1 MASSTTKPSA
11 RVSASRL
18 TLSSE
23 KLNIA
28 MPAKVPMIDSGRA
41 TAGMNVARHVRRN
54 ARITRMT
61 STAVMISVSCTSCT
75 ESRIDSE
82 RSLNTL
88 SLMVGGSRRWNSG
101 SMPCTASVTATVL
114 ASGWR

>member
-28 MPAKVPMIDSGRA
+28 MPANVPMIDSGRA
-41 TAGMNVARHVRRN
+41 MAGMNVARQVLRN
-54 ARITRMT
+54 ARITRIT
-61 STAVMISVSCTSCT
+61 STAVSISVICTSCT
-75 ESRIDSE
+75 AARIDSE
-82 RSLNTL
+82 RSLKTL
-88 SLMVGGSRRWNSG
+88 SLMVGGSSRWNCG
-101 SMPCTASVTATVL
+101 RRLRMPSVTATVL
-114 ASGWR
+114 ASG

>member
-11 RVSASRL
+11 SVSASRL

-23 KLNIA
+23 KPNIA

-41 TAGMNVARHVRRN
+41 TAGMKVARQVRRN
-54 ARITRMT
+54 ARITRIT
-61 STAVMISVSCTSCT
+61 STAVSISVICTSCT

-82 RSLNTL
+82 RSLKHAEL
-88 SLMVGGSRRWNSG
+88 DGRRQQ
-101 SMPCTASVTATVL
+101 PLELRDAAC
-114 ASGWR
+114 GWRR